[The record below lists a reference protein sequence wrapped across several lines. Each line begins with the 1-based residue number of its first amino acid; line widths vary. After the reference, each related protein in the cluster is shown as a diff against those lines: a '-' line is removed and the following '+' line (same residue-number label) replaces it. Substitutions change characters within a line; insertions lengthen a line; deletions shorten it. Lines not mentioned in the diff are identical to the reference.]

1 MQRLLYIFVYPIL
14 WLISI
19 LPLWVLYI
27 KSTVFF
33 FLVYYVIGYRKKVV
47 MENLNLV
54 FPDRSKQEK
63 KIITREFY
71 KHFCDIMV
79 ETIKGLTIGEKQAK
93 KRFVLTNPEV
103 LEDYYKKDRSILLMA
118 GHYGNWEWTGILNKL
133 FPHQGLAVYKPLKNK
148 QFDAMV
154 KKARGKFDGK
164 IVSNKKIV
172 TTLYRMWKKD
182 IKTLTYILSDQSP
195 KLNDFKYRDTFLGID
210 VPMFTGTE
218 ELAKR
223 LDFSVLYLRVEKVKR
238 GYYSSTLI
246 EVADQPNE
254 FPNFEITRKFF
265 DLLEDQIREKPEYYL
280 WSHKRWKHRKR

>member
-1 MQRLLYIFVYPIL
+1 
-14 WLISI
+14 
-19 LPLWVLYI
+19 
-27 KSTVFF
+27 
-33 FLVYYVIGYRKKVV
+33 
-47 MENLNLV
+47 MENLTLV
-54 FPDRSKQEK
+54 FPEKSKQEK
-63 KIITREFY
+63 KIIMREFY
-71 KHFCDIMV
+71 KHFCDILV

-118 GHYGNWEWTGILNKL
+118 GHYGNWEWTGILNKF
-133 FPHQGLAVYKPLKNK
+133 FPHQGLAVYKPLKSK
-148 QFDAMV
+148 QFDTMV

-172 TTLYRMWKKD
+172 TTLFRMWKKD

-238 GYYSSTLI
+238 GYYASTLI
-246 EVADQPNE
+246 EVADQPKE
-254 FPNFEITRKFF
+254 FPDFEITRKFF
-265 DLLEDQIREKPEYYL
+265 DLLEEQIREKPEYYL

>member
-1 MQRLLYIFVYPIL
+1 MDRDPQQAFSASRPGSVQAF
-14 WLISI
+14 
-19 LPLWVLYI
+19 
-27 KSTVFF
+27 
-33 FLVYYVIGYRKKVV
+33 KK
-47 MENLNLV
+47 
-54 FPDRSKQEK
+54 Q
-63 KIITREFY
+63 
-71 KHFCDIMV
+71 
-79 ETIKGLTIGEKQAK
+79 TIRRDG
-93 KRFVLTNPEV
+93 
-103 LEDYYKKDRSILLMA
+103 
-118 GHYGNWEWTGILNKL
+118 
-133 FPHQGLAVYKPLKNK
+133 
-148 QFDAMV
+148 

-172 TTLYRMWKKD
+172 TTLFRMWKKD

>member
-1 MQRLLYIFVYPIL
+1 
-14 WLISI
+14 
-19 LPLWVLYI
+19 
-27 KSTVFF
+27 
-33 FLVYYVIGYRKKVV
+33 
-47 MENLNLV
+47 
-54 FPDRSKQEK
+54 
-63 KIITREFY
+63 
-71 KHFCDIMV
+71 MV

>member
-14 WLISI
+14 WLFSI

-47 MENLNLV
+47 MENLTLV
-54 FPDRSKQEK
+54 FPEKTHREK
-63 KIITREFY
+63 KIIMREFY

-79 ETIKGLTIGEKQAK
+79 ETIKGLTISEKQAK

-103 LEDYYKKDRSILLMA
+103 LEAYYKKDRSILLMA
-118 GHYGNWEWTGILNKL
+118 GHYGNWEWTGILNKF

-154 KKARGKFDGK
+154 KKARGKFDGE

-172 TTLYRMWKKD
+172 TTLFRMWKKN

-195 KLNDFKYRDTFLGID
+195 KLNDFKYRDTFMGID

-238 GYYSSTLI
+238 GHYSSTLI
-246 EVADQPNE
+246 EVADQPKA
-254 FPNFEITRKFF
+254 FPDYEITRKFF
-265 DLLEDQIREKPEYYL
+265 DLLEDQIREKPAYYL
-280 WSHKRWKHRKR
+280 WSHKRWKHRKK

>member
-1 MQRLLYIFVYPIL
+1 
-14 WLISI
+14 
-19 LPLWVLYI
+19 
-27 KSTVFF
+27 
-33 FLVYYVIGYRKKVV
+33 
-47 MENLNLV
+47 MENLSLV
-54 FPDRSKQEK
+54 FPEKTHREK
-63 KIITREFY
+63 KIIMREFY

-79 ETIKGLTIGEKQAK
+79 ETIKGLTISEKQAK
-93 KRFVLTNPEV
+93 KRFVLTNSEV
-103 LEDYYKKDRSILLMA
+103 LETYYKKDRSILLMA
-118 GHYGNWEWTGILNKL
+118 GHYGNWEWTGIINKF

-154 KKARGKFDGK
+154 KKARSKFDAE

-172 TTLYRMWKKD
+172 TTLFRMWKKN

-195 KLNDFKYRDTFLGID
+195 KLNDYKYHDTFMGID

-223 LDFSVLYLRVEKVKR
+223 LDFSVLYLKVEKVKR

-246 EVADQPNE
+246 EVADHPRA
-254 FPNFEITRKFF
+254 FPNYEITRKFF

-280 WSHKRWKHRKR
+280 WSHKRWKHRKI